1 LIDLR
6 LFQIP
11 TFNVAL
17 ATNVLTIFVA
27 VGYFLFI
34 AQYLQLVLGLS
45 PLQAGLASLPS
56 ALGFVVSSNTAPR
69 FVHRYRPA
77 FVLAAGLALAA
88 IGLVVLTQVGA
99 SIGLAAVVT
108 ASVLISL
115 ALAPVFSLTTELI
128 VGSAPPERAG
138 AASGISETAAELGG
152 ALGIAILGSIGTAVY
167 RSALANRLPASIPSQ
182 AAEIARDTLGAAVGV
197 AGQLP
202 DQQGLALL
210 GVARDAFVQGLH
222 LAAAISAAVAI
233 GAALMAVILLRCV
246 PARSE
251 SEGQPEQEHAVQRP
265 TAAARPNI
273 FGCD

>member
-1 LIDLR
+1 
-6 LFQIP
+6 
-11 TFNVAL
+11 
-17 ATNVLTIFVA
+17 
-27 VGYFLFI
+27 
-34 AQYLQLVLGLS
+34 
-45 PLQAGLASLPS
+45 
-56 ALGFVVSSNTAPR
+56 
-69 FVHRYRPA
+69 
-77 FVLAAGLALAA
+77 
-88 IGLVVLTQVGA
+88 
-99 SIGLAAVVT
+99 
-108 ASVLISL
+108 
-115 ALAPVFSLTTELI
+115 
-128 VGSAPPERAG
+128 
-138 AASGISETAAELGG
+138 
-152 ALGIAILGSIGTAVY
+152 VY

-265 TAAARPNI
+265 AAAARPNI